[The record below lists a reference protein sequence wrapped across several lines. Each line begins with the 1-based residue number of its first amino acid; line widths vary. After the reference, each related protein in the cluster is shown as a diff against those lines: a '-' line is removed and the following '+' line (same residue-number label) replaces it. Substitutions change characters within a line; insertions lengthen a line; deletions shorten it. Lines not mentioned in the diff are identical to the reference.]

1 MPNNEIQIKEK
12 KKDGEY
18 TSKNKKDLLMVDR

>member
-12 KKDGEY
+12 KKDGEHM
-18 TSKNKKDLLMVDR
+18 SKNKKDLLMVDS